1 MPAAGPPAARA
12 PAGPAARWHNA
23 RMDAASTPI
32 CAIATPPGPGGVG
45 IVRVSGAELGELPRR
60 LIGRLPQPRSARLV
74 EVRDAD
80 GRPIDS
86 GLALYFPAP
95 HSFTGEHVLELQLH
109 GSPVV
114 LELVLR
120 ACVAAGARR
129 AAPGEFSQRAFLNG
143 KLDLAQ
149 AEAVA
154 DLIAAGSEQQA
165 RAASRS
171 LEGVFSGE
179 VHRLADS
186 ITELRVYVEA
196 ALDFPDE
203 DVDFLADGDV
213 LGRLRQRI
221 AACEALLERARAGRL
236 LNDGLRVA
244 IVGRPNAGKSSL
256 FNALVRRDAAIV
268 TEIPGTTRDIVRE
281 TVHLGGLPVTL
292 ADTAGLRDSD
302 DPVEREGV
310 KRARAELA
318 DADLV
323 LWVVDLTDPEPGTLP
338 DAAVPVLRIE
348 NKTDRAAP
356 TNTPGAIPLSAKT
369 GEGLERL
376 DRAVAESFGLA
387 EAGGGEF
394 SARERHV
401 ECIRACLEHLQ
412 AGAAALAETGSG
424 ELAAEELKRAADVL
438 GEITGKLH
446 SDELLGKIFSSF
458 CIGK

>member
-1 MPAAGPPAARA
+1 M
-12 PAGPAARWHNA
+12 
-23 RMDAASTPI
+23 SETI
-32 CAIATPPGPGGVG
+32 CAIATPPGQGGVG
-45 IVRVSGAELGELPRR
+45 IVRISGTDLGALAERVLNGLP
-60 LIGRLPQPRSARLV
+60 PPRSARLV
-74 EVRDAD
+74 SVFDAAGEV
-80 GRPIDS
+80 IDR

-129 AAPGEFSQRAFLNG
+129 AGPGEFSQRAFLND

-171 LEGVFSGE
+171 LAGVFSE
-179 VHRLADS
+179 QVHALAES
-186 ITELRVYVEA
+186 LIELRVYVEA

-203 DVDFLADGDV
+203 EIDFLADGDV
-213 LGRLRQRI
+213 LGRLQARI
-221 AACEALLERARAGRL
+221 EHCESLQDRARAGRL

-244 IVGRPNAGKSSL
+244 IVGKPNAGKSSL

-268 TEIPGTTRDIVRE
+268 TEIPGTTRDVVRE
-281 TVHLGGLPVTL
+281 TIHLAGVPVTL
-292 ADTAGLRDSD
+292 ADTAGLRESS

-318 DADLV
+318 EADLV
-323 LWVVDLTDPEPGTLP
+323 LWVVDLTDPDPGEAPRT
-338 DAAVPVLRIE
+338 AVPVIRVE
-348 NKTDRAAP
+348 NKVDLAP
-356 TNTPGAIPLSAKT
+356 PTGRPGSMSLSALT
-369 GEGLERL
+369 GEGLQRL
-376 DRAVAESFGLA
+376 DRVVAERFGLS
-387 EAGGGEF
+387 ESVEGEF

-401 ECIRACLEHLQ
+401 EQLAICLENLQ
-412 AGAAALAETGSG
+412 CGAGVLSETGSG
-424 ELAAEELKRAADVL
+424 ELVAEELKRAAEAL
-438 GEITGKLH
+438 GEITGHVH